1 MFSKFDKIRLML
13 AAESG
18 LSLEDA
24 KIAFSDSKLLAANNG
39 DPRTFA
45 AWEAKVR
52 SPAPALAHAA

>member
-1 MFSKFDKIRLML
+1 ML